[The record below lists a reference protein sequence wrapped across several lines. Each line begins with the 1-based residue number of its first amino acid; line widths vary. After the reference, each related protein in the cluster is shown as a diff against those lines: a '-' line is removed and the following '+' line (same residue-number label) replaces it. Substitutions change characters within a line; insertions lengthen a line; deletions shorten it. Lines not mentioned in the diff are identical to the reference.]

1 MSELSLPP
9 SRDGSVVLDIGGDVG
24 ALLLRTPSTLNGQ
37 EIDLDPENANTPHTH
52 SAVRERRL
60 LGGVAYAAVYPSL
73 KAGHYVVG
81 DTGQR
86 VLIVGG
92 QVTEVEYD
100 AW

>member
-1 MSELSLPP
+1 M
-9 SRDGSVVLDIGGDVG
+9 
-24 ALLLRTPSTLNGQ
+24 
-37 EIDLDPENANTPHTH
+37 
-52 SAVRERRL
+52 RERRL

-73 KAGHYVVG
+73 KAGHYVIG

-92 QVTEVEYD
+92 QVTEAEYD